1 MYKEDQ
7 ALFADDLA
15 RSETP
20 NLAYLLGAAVVLDSY
35 FFKEELRAKKWTDE
49 DKLAHEFL
57 MQYADVG
64 RDYWSVLNKEK
75 FDVQEGL
82 KLGLKGIFI
91 RDFKQYELETGLMG
105 VSVSTGT
112 IATLLSHFST
122 EAFGAACKAYVLE
135 KKLGLF
141 VMIAI

>member
-1 MYKEDQ
+1 M
-7 ALFADDLA
+7 ALSDPQLESRLKNIESTIEQRFA
-15 RSETP
+15 
-20 NLAYLLGAAVVLDSY
+20 SY
-35 FFKEELRAKKWTDE
+35 ELKINE
-49 DKLAHEFL
+49 FVEKLSSMLRTIENN
-57 MQYADVG
+57 DT
-64 RDYWSVLNKEK
+64 SVKAEVKEK